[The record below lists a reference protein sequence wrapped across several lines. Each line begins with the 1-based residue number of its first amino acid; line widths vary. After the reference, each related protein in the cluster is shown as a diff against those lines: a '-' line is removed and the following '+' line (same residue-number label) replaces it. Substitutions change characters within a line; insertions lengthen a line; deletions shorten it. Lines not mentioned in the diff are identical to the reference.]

1 MSIAPISN
9 QSNAASQELV
19 HRVEKRTAREVI
31 TRTLDRCFKTPLLS
45 DWLEPLQKKL
55 LPYVEDVLTYDQ
67 IVSDKSLPTLKTY
80 ASNTLLG
87 SNLNPFHMDIKQG
100 KNFKALGYG
109 ALGVFNLCKI
119 VKEAWQKKDA
129 GYACKAIVKELFCW
143 EAGNALASIGCLA
156 VPKAYRLPANIV
168 LNAIGSTLA
177 NQSINLL
184 S

>member
-1 MSIAPISN
+1 MSVTPISN

-19 HRVEKRTAREVI
+19 HRVEKRTVREVV

-45 DWLEPLQKKL
+45 DLLEPLQGML
-55 LPYVEDVLTYDQ
+55 LPYVNKNLTYDKMLL
-67 IVSDKSLPTLKTY
+67 SHTLPDIKTY
-80 ASNTLLG
+80 ASNTLVG
-87 SNLNPFHMDIKQG
+87 SNLNPFYEDLKHCQ
-100 KNFKALGYG
+100 NFKALGYG

-156 VPKAYRLPANIV
+156 IPKAYQLPANIV
-168 LNAIGSTLA
+168 LNAVGSTLA